1 MYVMMNYP
9 CMYLCIYF
17 YNICTMICD
26 WQVSGEEKK
35 NYGCHWNFFFF
46 FPPLWDSITLS
57 FCCFKYCSTPQG
69 VICKLSFS
77 TFMITVRLLTN
88 YRNYSV
94 SHLRNIV
101 INWFVLYVQVLHLCK
116 DLVFQ
121 HYSHDYTITQQGEHF
136 WLLQIAPFLRHV
148 SLCKLFFYPF
158 PVHTW
163 LCVNASWI

>member
-1 MYVMMNYP
+1 MIQYVYVCNDELPMYVF
-9 CMYLCIYF
+9 MYLFLQYLHH
-17 YNICTMICD
+17 D
-26 WQVSGEEKK
+26 LWLAGLWWGKK
-35 NYGCHWNFFFF
+35 ELWMSLELFFP
-46 FPPLWDSITLS
+46 PPLWDSITLS
-57 FCCFKYCSTPQG
+57 FCCFKYCSSPQG

-88 YRNYSV
+88 YKNYSV

-136 WLLQIAPFLRHV
+136 WLLQIAPFFETCTLV
-148 SLCKLFFYPF
+148 
-158 PVHTW
+158 
-163 LCVNASWI
+163 